1 MINKFI
7 IQKLHSGRYGSA
19 TEELRTLEEQEVKRL
34 NLRTMLVQG
43 EQSGLA
49 DYHYDTFIAELDKN
63 NLSNGKE

>member
-7 IQKLHSGRYGSA
+7 IQKLYSVCYGAA